1 MVTTIIGP
9 TLQMGQL
16 RLRLGEKKAGDL
28 GILQISKDRHRRLH
42 LLAIGGPWASFCPL
56 CA

>member
-16 RLRLGEKKAGDL
+16 RLRAGEKKAGDL